1 MTRHGGITREGSRW
15 LRWAVVEAAMTHI
28 KYDTSITRAYH
39 HIAEKRGRQIAI
51 VAAARKLLLCCYS
64 VLKTRRPFRPFPH
77 GQAFKETPRESAV
90 P

>member
-1 MTRHGGITREGSRW
+1 
-15 LRWAVVEAAMTHI
+15 MTHI
-28 KYDTSITRAYH
+28 KYDTAITRAYH
-39 HIAEKRGRQIAI
+39 RIAERRGRQIAI

-77 GQAFKETPRESAV
+77 GQAFNESPRGSAV